1 MSRRSFPRIDPAA
14 LRDHADEA
22 RVERVWDRIE
32 HDLHSRVD
40 RWGPNGFEASR
51 ARRSTL
57 MYVAIAASFAAF
69 GGGLLLG
76 KATWDHRLPAAA
88 PMAAAVIE
96 KSTVEVL
103 AAGTQ
108 PQTFPLRGGGQIT
121 LSPGATVEVERTGS
135 ALTVSLLQGQAV
147 LTTAASKGAAI
158 VAGEARLNT
167 QAGSSVAVTRN
178 QDDVDVHV
186 SDGKVSVTSALGVT
200 QELGK
205 NDRLQVP
212 LHAAVSSTPINAAPR
227 HNPVIAAPRPRGAR
241 PAMAKVGPEWLTR
254 HDANDDEGALL
265 LLRKQGI
272 GPAIDTAHGAAELMA
287 IAEIM
292 SGKGRDQ
299 SAEVHAWERLLQGF
313 PNDQR
318 ASLAAGRL
326 AAIYDARGEAARA
339 KEYRDKV
346 QPLAQNA
353 TTGSDSLFCNVIRR
367 EPDKTKAAVMA
378 KEYLDKYPDGECRD
392 DCERLAQ
399 GSALAPAVDPPPAVP
414 SAPAPG
420 SPPPPPSASAV
431 AP

>member
-1 MSRRSFPRIDPAA
+1 MSRRSFPSIDPAS
-14 LRDHADEA
+14 LRDHADQA
-22 RVERVWDRIE
+22 RVDRVWDRIE
-32 HDLHSRVD
+32 HDLSSRVD
-40 RWGPNGFEASR
+40 RWGPNGFEGSSSG

-57 MYVAIAASFAAF
+57 VYLSIAATFAAF
-69 GGGLLLG
+69 GGGVLLG
-76 KATWDHRLPAAA
+76 RAAWDRRPQAEAAVAA
-88 PMAAAVIE
+88 PISE

-108 PQTFPLRGGGQIT
+108 LRTFPLVGGGQIT

-135 ALTVSLLQGQAV
+135 ALTLTLLQGEAAID
-147 LTTAASKGAAI
+147 TAARKRVAI

-167 QAGSSVAVTRN
+167 QAGSVVSVRRN
-178 QDDVDVHV
+178 QDDADVNVTNGTV
-186 SDGKVSVTSALGVT
+186 SITSALGVT

-205 NDRLQVP
+205 GDRIQVP
-212 LHAAVSSTPINAAPR
+212 IHATVSSAPINAAPR
-227 HNPVIAAPRPRGAR
+227 HAPVMAARR
-241 PAMAKVGPEWLTR
+241 PAGQHPAVAKSGPEWLTR
-254 HDANDDEGALL
+254 HDANDDEGALAIL
-265 LLRKQGI
+265 KKPGVNQY
-272 GPAIDTAHGAAELMA
+272 IDTARGAAELMA

-299 SAEVHAWERLLQGF
+299 AAEVRAWERLLQGF

-326 AAIYDARGEAARA
+326 AAIYEARGEGARA
-339 KEYRDKV
+339 RDYREKV

-353 TTGSDSLFCNVIRR
+353 TTGSDSLFCNLIRR
-367 EPDKTKAAVMA
+367 EADKTKAALMA

-399 GSALAPAVDPPPAVP
+399 GNAPSPTIEPSPAASA
-414 SAPAPG
+414 APAPLG
-420 SPPPPPSASAV
+420 SGV